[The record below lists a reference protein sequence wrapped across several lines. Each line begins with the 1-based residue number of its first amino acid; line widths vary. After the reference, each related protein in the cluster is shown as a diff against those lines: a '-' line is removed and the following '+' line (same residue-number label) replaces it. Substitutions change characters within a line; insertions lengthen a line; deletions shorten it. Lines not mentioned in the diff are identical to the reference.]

1 MVIKTARYGELRNSL
16 LKLQTRSLIQTS
28 QKITTNPIPPG
39 ERNPMTETL
48 YKSSDVPDFD
58 TYPSQHTD
66 HLLKSPAL
74 VQRAQQIGSALGKT
88 VKNLRSVR
96 SRFQELAGQTAQTA
110 VARVNDLAETI
121 KAKAEDASQAAMTRA
136 SELGD
141 AITEKAGQL
150 GGKAKLQYFRA
161 RRRANQISRNYPVH
175 TLVAAGVVGVLIG
188 VGIRL
193 WRANRAY

>member
-1 MVIKTARYGELRNSL
+1 
-16 LKLQTRSLIQTS
+16 
-28 QKITTNPIPPG
+28 
-39 ERNPMTETL
+39 MTETL

-58 TYPSQHTD
+58 TYPSQRTD
-66 HLLKSPAL
+66 HLLESPAL
-74 VQRAQQIGSALGKT
+74 VERAQQIGSALGKT
-88 VKNLRSVR
+88 VKDLRSAR
-96 SRFQELAGQTAQTA
+96 SRLQELAGQTAQAA

-121 KAKAEDASQAAMTRA
+121 KAKAEDASTAAATRA

-161 RRRANQISRNYPVH
+161 RQRANQISRDYPVH